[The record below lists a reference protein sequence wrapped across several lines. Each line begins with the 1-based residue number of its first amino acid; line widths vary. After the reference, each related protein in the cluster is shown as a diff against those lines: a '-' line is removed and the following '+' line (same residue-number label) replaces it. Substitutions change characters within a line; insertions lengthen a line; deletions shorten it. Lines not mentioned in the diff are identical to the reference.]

1 MDDFRLAQYPDK
13 QNPLTQKVRC
23 LSNFTRMRTNNAVY
37 YPATANTVQITVQI
51 YSDIVSTIICTVE
64 NLFAV
69 QVGAR
74 RQNCHTLRLSLINL
88 LTTAVG

>member
-1 MDDFRLAQYPDK
+1 MTVLCACTDLYGK
-13 QNPLTQKVRC
+13 QVFYC
-23 LSNFTRMRTNNAVY
+23 TNNCTIYHCIFVLLFGQY
-37 YPATANTVQITVQI
+37 SLQLDNKRRYCTV
-51 YSDIVSTIICTVE
+51 ICTEE

-74 RQNCHTLRLSLINL
+74 TQNCHTLPLSLINL